1 MEQDQSEE
9 DREQVEAWAEVA
21 VEEEWVVIAR
31 EQGPAE
37 TVFAQVAARE
47 CLISK
52 ECLVTQ

>member
-31 EQGPAE
+31 GQDPAE
-37 TVFAQVAARE
+37 TVFAQVAVRE

>member
-1 MEQDQSEE
+1 MEQGQAEE
-9 DREQVEAWAEVA
+9 DRGQVEAWAEVA

-31 EQGPAE
+31 GQGPAE